1 MAVQTASGPEG
12 ARTLDLHN
20 AIVALSQA
28 ELQAHDVWRAI
39 HSLRITGAA
48 GAAYSV
54 RRRSSRTSSA
64 CALVAGAVPGLHC
77 LRLTATMA
85 YYFRSLLLAHTPIV
99 KVPHILAVRPGV
111 VKPVFAGMSRGKLE
125 GVCAATLADFRRDNF
140 TAMIAWRRAILRF
153 HT

>member
-28 ELQAHDVWRAI
+28 ELQAHTVWRAI
-39 HSLRITGAA
+39 HSLRVTGAA

-64 CALVAGAVPGLHC
+64 SALVAGALPGLHRP
-77 LRLTATMA
+77 RLTATMA
-85 YYFRSLLLAHTPIV
+85 YYFRSLLLARAWIV
-99 KVPHILAVRPGV
+99 KVPLILAV
-111 VKPVFAGMSRGKLE
+111 S
-125 GVCAATLADFRRDNF
+125 
-140 TAMIAWRRAILRF
+140 
-153 HT
+153 